1 MVIARFDSWLSKL
14 DLIVKRITFRFLGLL
29 DHLVLPEFTSWG
41 KRELGLQNRPKKNLG
56 PTFSSD

>member
-1 MVIARFDSWLSKL
+1 MVIARFDSWLSNL

-41 KRELGLQNRPKKNLG
+41 G
-56 PTFSSD
+56 T